1 MNKIEKYIS
10 LCNKI
15 KPMFD
20 KQEFDKALLLVNEMD
35 EIIASYKVEDLV
47 SDFESIGYKVY
58 IDDVTKMLLEIKK
71 NDKENGIEFD
81 DKEIGRWLLIKYAK
95 EYESRM
101 DTPYAKERKARR
113 GK

>member
-10 LCNKI
+10 LDNKI
-15 KPMFD
+15 KQMFD
-20 KQEFDKALLLVNEMD
+20 KQEFGKAIPFVNEMN

-71 NDKENGIEFD
+71 NDKENGIKFNDE
-81 DKEIGRWLLIKYAK
+81 EIGRWLLIKYAK
-95 EYESRM
+95 EYENRM
-101 DTPYAKERKARR
+101 DTPYAKEHKARS

>member
-10 LCNKI
+10 LGNKI

-20 KQEFDKALLLVNEMD
+20 KREFGKALPLVNEMN

-47 SDFESIGYKVY
+47 SDFESIGYKVD
-58 IDDVTKMLLEIKK
+58 IEDVTKMLLEIKK
-71 NDKENGIEFD
+71 IDKENGIEFNNE
-81 DKEIGRWLLIKYAK
+81 EIGRWLLIKYAK
-95 EYESRM
+95 EYENRM
-101 DTPYAKERKARR
+101 DTPYAKEHKARR